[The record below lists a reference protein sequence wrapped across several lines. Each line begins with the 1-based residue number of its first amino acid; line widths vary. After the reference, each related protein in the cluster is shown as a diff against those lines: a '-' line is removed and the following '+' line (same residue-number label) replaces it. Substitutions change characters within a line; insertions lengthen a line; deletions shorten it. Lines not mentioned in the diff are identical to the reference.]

1 MSPEQYSEKPFLIQY
16 LLLNA
21 LFSFPGSNAE
31 DIVRNYFNHRVNS
44 LSKMR
49 MRIVG
54 DILVKVIYITVNV
67 VALLILDGVLNNG
80 FITYGVLW
88 SDWAKLDNAV
98 AYDYMGE
105 WTDILK
111 LLLSHKQLNSDSF

>member
-1 MSPEQYSEKPFLIQY
+1 MPY
-16 LLLNA
+16 
-21 LFSFPGSNAE
+21 PGSKAE
-31 DIVRNYFNHRVNS
+31 DVVQNYFNHRVNS
-44 LSKMR
+44 PSQMR

-80 FITYGVLW
+80 FIAYGVLW

-98 AYDYMGE
+98 AYDYMGK
-105 WTDILK
+105 WADILK
-111 LLLSHKQLNSDSF
+111 LTVSH